1 MTVLLNVCFSYF
13 RIKQE
18 RRDDDEQVD
27 RKPQI
32 VDNGYYND
40 GGY

>member
-1 MTVLLNVCFSYF
+1 MTFFGIFSS

-18 RRDDDEQVD
+18 REDDEQVD

-40 GGY
+40 GGGY